1 MDFVTDQ
8 LAISDAQAVR
18 RLDPEKHEFDEV
30 VTLGYLNEFG
40 YERPKASTT
49 HDGFVFPDGEHDY
62 LEFKAA
68 VEYVVNALNEGNTV
82 LVHCQAGVSRSVAIT
97 TVALATVTSL
107 SLQEAFDC
115 VEAVRPNANPH
126 PELRES
132 MERYTGEAL
141 AFEPPVYD
149 DYTQS

>member
-49 HDGFVFPDGEHDY
+49 HDEFVFPDGEHDY
-62 LEFKAA
+62 PEFEAA
-68 VEYVVNALNEGNTV
+68 VEYAVDALNRGDT
-82 LVHCQAGVSRSVAIT
+82 HCQAGVSRSVAVVTAALT
-97 TVALATVTSL
+97 TVASL
-107 SLQEAFDC
+107 SL
-115 VEAVRPNANPH
+115 
-126 PELRES
+126 
-132 MERYTGEAL
+132 
-141 AFEPPVYD
+141 
-149 DYTQS
+149 